1 MAALALIG
9 KAMLRFNRRV
19 LRALLLIACLAFT
32 VSVARA
38 EHAVIKLQITA
49 ADGKQESFADQEPP
63 AGGIKRRPRMAIKHG
78 EPLVFE
84 FVLTNAYPHKQIEG
98 VVVRYFVVRTGA
110 FGAKEV
116 PDLKQSA
123 VTDGTVTMN
132 FKPKCRVGARLNVR
146 IDEPGIYLV
155 RIDTQNTQSD
165 HEHFSAIDL
174 EVK

>member
-1 MAALALIG
+1 MAFDSDRIG
-9 KAMLRFNRRV
+9 R
-19 LRALLLIACLAFT
+19 CLASAVCLVLLAST
-32 VSVARA
+32 ARA
-38 EHAVIKLQITA
+38 EHAVIKLQVTGP
-49 ADGKQESFADQEPP
+49 DGKQESFADQEPP
-63 AGGIKRRPRMAIKHG
+63 AGGIKRRPRFSVKHG

-84 FVLTNAYPHKQIEG
+84 FLLTNAYPHKQIEG

-116 PDLKQSA
+116 PDLKASA
-123 VTDGTVTMN
+123 VTEGTVNMN

-155 RIDTQNTQSD
+155 RVDTQNTQSD

>member
-1 MAALALIG
+1 MHRFSRRIG
-9 KAMLRFNRRV
+9 QV
-19 LRALLLIACLAFT
+19 LFVTACLVTIA
-32 VSVARA
+32 SSARA
-38 EHAVIKLQITA
+38 EHAVIKLQVVG

-63 AGGIKRRPRMAIKHG
+63 AGGIKRRPRMVVKHG

-110 FGAKEV
+110 FGAKEL

-123 VTDGTVTMN
+123 VTEGAVTMN
-132 FKPKCRVGARLNVR
+132 FKPKCRVGARFNVR

>member
-1 MAALALIG
+1 
-9 KAMLRFNRRV
+9 MLRRMRHF
-19 LRALLLIACLAFT
+19 LLLTACLAGAAT
-32 VSVARA
+32 TARA
-38 EHAVIKLQITA
+38 EHAVIKLQISS
-49 ADGKQESFADQEPP
+49 ADGKQESLADQEPP
-63 AGGIKRRPRMAIKHG
+63 AGGIKRRPRMSVKHG

-110 FGAKEV
+110 FGAKEL
-116 PDLKQSA
+116 PDLKTSA
-123 VTDGTVTMN
+123 VTDGKVTMN
-132 FKPKCRVGARLNVR
+132 FKPKCRVGARFNIR
-146 IDEPGIYLV
+146 IDDPGIYLV

>member
-1 MAALALIG
+1 MLRSSRMARLLALA
-9 KAMLRFNRRV
+9 
-19 LRALLLIACLAFT
+19 ACLACPAST
-32 VSVARA
+32 ARA
-38 EHAVIKLQITA
+38 EHAVIKLQVTG

-63 AGGIKRRPRMAIKHG
+63 AGGIKRRPRLAVKHG

-110 FGAKEV
+110 FGAKEL
-116 PDLKQSA
+116 PDLKASA
-123 VTDGTVTMN
+123 VTEGKVTMN
-132 FKPKCRVGARLNVR
+132 FKPKCRVGARFNVR

-155 RIDTQNTQSD
+155 RVDTQNTQSD

>member
-1 MAALALIG
+1 MRIIGNLLLMAALLTLPA
-9 KAMLRFNRRV
+9 
-19 LRALLLIACLAFT
+19 
-32 VSVARA
+32 SSARA
-38 EHAVIKLQITA
+38 EHAVIKLQITG
-49 ADGKQESFADQEPP
+49 ADGKAESFADQEPP
-63 AGGIKRRPRMAIKHG
+63 AGGIKRRPRLAVKHG

-110 FGAKEV
+110 FGAKEL
-116 PDLKQSA
+116 PDLKQAA
-123 VTDGTVTMN
+123 VTEGTVNMN

-155 RIDTQNTQSD
+155 RVDTQNTQSD

>member
-1 MAALALIG
+1 MSMLRLNRIG
-9 KAMLRFNRRV
+9 KVIV
-19 LRALLLIACLAFT
+19 LLACLTGGAAT
-32 VSVARA
+32 ARG
-38 EHAVIKLQITA
+38 EHAVIKLQITN

-63 AGGIKRRPRMAIKHG
+63 AGGIKKRPRMTVKQG

-84 FVLTNAYPHKQIEG
+84 FVLTNAYPHKQIDG

-116 PDLKQSA
+116 PDLKASA

-155 RIDTQNTQSD
+155 RVDTQNTQSD

>member
-1 MAALALIG
+1 MLASL
-9 KAMLRFNRRV
+9 FRV
-19 LRALLLIACLAFT
+19 GRLFLSAVCL
-32 VSVARA
+32 VLVASNAWA
-38 EHAVIKLQITA
+38 EHAVIKLQITSP
-49 ADGKQESFADQEPP
+49 DGKQESFADQEPP
-63 AGGIKRRPRMAIKHG
+63 AGGIKRRPRISVAHG
-78 EPLVFE
+78 KPLVFE

-116 PDLKQSA
+116 PDLKERA
-123 VTDGTVTMN
+123 VTEGTVSMN

-155 RIDTQNTQSD
+155 RVDTQNTQSD

>member
-1 MAALALIG
+1 MPG
-9 KAMLRFNRRV
+9 FNRRIKH
-19 LRALLLIACLAFT
+19 LLLLAGCLAST
-32 VSVARA
+32 ASSARA
-38 EHAVIKLQITA
+38 EHAVIKLQVSG
-49 ADGKQESFADQEPP
+49 ADGRQESFADQEPP
-63 AGGIKRRPRMAIKHG
+63 AGGIKRRPRMAAKHG

-98 VVVRYFVVRTGA
+98 VVVRYFIVRTGV
-110 FGAKEV
+110 FGAKEL

-123 VTDGTVTMN
+123 VTEGTVTMN
-132 FKPKCRVGARLNVR
+132 FKPKCRVGARFNVR